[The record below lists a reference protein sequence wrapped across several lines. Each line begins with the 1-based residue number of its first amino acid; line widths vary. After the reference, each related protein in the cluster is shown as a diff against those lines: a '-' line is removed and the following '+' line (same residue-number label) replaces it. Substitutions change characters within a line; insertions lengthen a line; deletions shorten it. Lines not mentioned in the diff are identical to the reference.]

1 MEQWDVFDFPFEHPI
16 GPHPAVIL
24 SPTEV
29 ASNPDIRQVNVLIIT
44 TVRADYQPGRYDVML
59 NGADGLDHL
68 SRVRVLPI
76 FQIDKSYAG
85 KRRGTLSTTR
95 RRAVAQKIKDVYRL
109 G

>member
-1 MEQWDVFDFPFEHPI
+1 MQQWDIFDFVFDHPI

-29 ASNPDIRQVNVLIIT
+29 ASNPDIKQVNVLIVT
-44 TVRADYQPGRYDVML
+44 TVRPGYQPGRYDMML

-76 FQIDKSYAG
+76 FQIDKSYVG
-85 KRRGTLSTTR
+85 RKRGSIGTVR
-95 RRAVAQKIKDVYRL
+95 RRALSQKLKVAYGL
-109 G
+109 E